1 MNCAVFLKWRAFSN
15 VVLDTFLI
23 FSVVNSPTAM
33 LKMYETPHANASMMT
48 ANVMRKR
55 RTSFIMWLMLKM
67 IGPKYFEAI
76 PTCVKA
82 RTKSHS

>member
-1 MNCAVFLKWRAFSN
+1 M
-15 VVLDTFLI
+15 
-23 FSVVNSPTAM
+23 VNSPTAM
-33 LKMYETPHANASMMT
+33 LKMYETPHAKASMMT

-67 IGPKYFEAI
+67 MGPKYFEAI

-82 RTKSHS
+82 RTKAIPRPPPKSLTIGEGDPPFP